1 MTNEV
6 LWHMDAKLSHPNR
19 IITFIGTF
27 LSIFLL
33 SVNGTFSILTSYLA
47 AERNWDLA
55 VITWAYPLS
64 SLVIA
69 LTGMIA
75 GRFADKRD
83 CKVIM
88 LLGGIFCGAGWILTG
103 MTNSVF
109 LFFLSY
115 GIIMSIGAGMLYNP
129 LLTSTLRL
137 FPDVRGKASGILLS
151 AAPLGPFI
159 MSPILNSGYI
169 NIGVKHTLLMFGTV
183 VVIVP
188 TLFANSQVKAPDE
201 YADNEHDKEDLE
213 GKKAAVKDY
222 TPREMVKTSL
232 FYRMFFIF
240 LAAAAAGN
248 MMIGVLFTIAKE
260 QIQLTASLAAIA
272 VSVSTIANFAGR
284 LSFGAIYDRI
294 GGVKALLLSLGITTL
309 ALIAISFTGPSSVV
323 LFFIAV
329 VALGFAFGGPMVVFP
344 PLTEMTFG
352 SKYLGVNY
360 GIIFIAYSFAAFVGP
375 RIATYFFS
383 STGAFTNAYYVSAIL
398 SIVGMLFVF
407 NVKKSI
413 NKAIKSK

>member
-1 MTNEV
+1 
-6 LWHMDAKLSHPNR
+6 MDARLSHPNR

-75 GRFADKRD
+75 GPFADKRD
-83 CKVIM
+83 CRTIM
-88 LLGGIFCGAGWILTG
+88 FFGGIFCGAGWILTG
-103 MTNSVF
+103 MANSV
-109 LFFLSY
+109 LMFFLSY

-151 AAPLGPFI
+151 AAPLGPFV
-159 MSPILNSGYI
+159 MSPVLNAGYVHM
-169 NIGVKHTLLMFGTV
+169 GVSKTLLIFGTAV
-183 VVIVP
+183 AIVP
-188 TLFANSQVKAPDE
+188 ALFASSQRRASYDE
-201 YADNEHDKEDLE
+201 YDDDENNKYNKEKRDR
-213 GKKAAVKDY
+213 KNHVRDY
-222 TPREMVKTSL
+222 TPKEMVKTSL
-232 FYRMFFIF
+232 FYKMFFIF

-248 MMIGVLFTIAKE
+248 MMIGVLFTIARE
-260 QIQLTASLAAIA
+260 QIKLTASLAAVA
-272 VSVSTIANFAGR
+272 VSVSTISNFAGR
-284 LSFGAIYDRI
+284 LAFGAIYDRI
-294 GGVKALLLSLGITTL
+294 GGIRALHLSLGISIL
-309 ALIAISFTGPSSVV
+309 ALIAISFAGPSSVV

-329 VALGFAFGGPMVVFP
+329 VGLGFAFGGPMVVFP
-344 PLTEMTFG
+344 PLTELTFG
-352 SKYLGVNY
+352 TKYLGVNY

-375 RIATYFFS
+375 RIATYFFT
-383 STGAFTNAYYVSAIL
+383 STGAFTNAYYVSAAL
-398 SIVGMLFVF
+398 AVVGMLFVF
-407 NVKKSI
+407 NLKKALN
-413 NKAIKSK
+413 NKNNLIK